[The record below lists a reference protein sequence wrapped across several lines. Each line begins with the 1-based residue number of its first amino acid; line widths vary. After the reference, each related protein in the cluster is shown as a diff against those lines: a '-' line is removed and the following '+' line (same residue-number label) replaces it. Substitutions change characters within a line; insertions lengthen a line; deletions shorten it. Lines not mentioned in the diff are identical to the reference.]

1 MKTFRTLF
9 CVIISFAMVQCT
21 NLNAEKVKKDF
32 DTWIANLVSPH
43 SNSLELVT
51 GGYVVRGNI
60 KNKPNIAI
68 RLFEMTPGKLVFIDS
83 TFTDKKGDFV
93 VKGSTKDM
101 IFCALSIVDKQ
112 MVYLAL
118 DNSTQ
123 ADINVDVTASGLT
136 YSLTGKNIEESL
148 GLKELLKLNET
159 FVSSIK
165 ILETEAASIDPNSE
179 PGYSRMGKLQEQYYA
194 IIANRNETIV
204 NFAKGRGPSF
214 LPFFILQY
222 NLIQEPT
229 IELLTLARDASVKA
243 NPNSRYTKIIETR
256 YAEEAML
263 MIGAEAPE
271 IDLPQPNGED
281 LSLKSLRGKY
291 VLLDFWASWCGPC
304 RKENPNNVKMYK
316 HFKDKSFE
324 IYGIS
329 LDQDP
334 NRWKAAIEKDS
345 LIWKHVSDLQG
356 WGSSA
361 GKTYGIHSIPST
373 VLLDPMGK
381 IIAKGLRG
389 EELAAK
395 LDEILGSIEI
405 DNTPKQ
411 QFK

>member
-1 MKTFRTLF
+1 
-9 CVIISFAMVQCT
+9 MVQCT

-32 DTWIANLVSPH
+32 DTWIAKLVSPH
-43 SNSLELVT
+43 TNSLELVT
-51 GGYVVRGNI
+51 DGYVVRGNI
-60 KNKPNIAI
+60 KNKSNITI
-68 RLFEMTPGKLVFIDS
+68 KLFEMTPGELVFIDS

-93 VKGSTKDM
+93 IKGSTQDM

-123 ADINVDVTASGLT
+123 ADINVDVTATGLT
-136 YSLTGKNIEESL
+136 YSVTGKNIEESL

-165 ILETEAASIDPNSE
+165 ILESEASTIDPNSE

-194 IIANRNETIV
+194 IIANRNESLV
-204 NFAKGRGPSF
+204 NFAKARGSSF

-243 NPNSRYTKIIETR
+243 NPNSRYTKIIQTR
-256 YAEEAML
+256 FAEEAML
-263 MIGAEAPE
+263 MIGAEAPD
-271 IDLPQPNGED
+271 INLPQPNGEN
-281 LSLKSLRGKY
+281 LSLESLRGKY

-304 RKENPNNVKMYK
+304 RKENPNNVIMYNQ
-316 HFKDKSFE
+316 FKDKGFE

-334 NRWKAAIEKDS
+334 NRWKAAIEKDR
-345 LIWKHVSDLQG
+345 LEWKHVSDLQG

-361 GKTYGIHSIPST
+361 GKTYGIRSIPST
-373 VLLDPMGK
+373 VLLDPEGK

-389 EELAAK
+389 EELASA
-395 LDEILGSIEI
+395 LEEIFKSVQTGNGSEQ
-405 DNTPKQ
+405 KS
-411 QFK
+411 K